1 MILTNQCVLRLWA
14 YLCIF
19 GIEILLDTAILRTAI
34 FVTVFEILRG
44 VGGHKFLIPYLGNYC
59 RSTWGSFVCS
69 HNHNLTPSTAS
80 KNVQKRL
87 EKLHNFSLNFIITL
101 TSSVLF
107 LKQKDVNVNVL
118 VVEFFYVY
126 MRQYFFPY

>member
-59 RSTWGSFVCS
+59 RST
-69 HNHNLTPSTAS
+69 
-80 KNVQKRL
+80 
-87 EKLHNFSLNFIITL
+87 
-101 TSSVLF
+101 
-107 LKQKDVNVNVL
+107 
-118 VVEFFYVY
+118 
-126 MRQYFFPY
+126 